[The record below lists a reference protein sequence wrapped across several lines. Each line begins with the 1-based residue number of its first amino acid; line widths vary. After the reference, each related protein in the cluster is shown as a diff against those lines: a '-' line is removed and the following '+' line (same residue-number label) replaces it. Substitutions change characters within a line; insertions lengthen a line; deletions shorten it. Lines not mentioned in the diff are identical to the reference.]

1 MSSKWKRVRRD
12 SPLPCDA
19 LGPDDLIDPK
29 LLFRPSPQR
38 RSDRST
44 RRLCSQVREALMY
57 ALAGSCRDEVLQS
70 LYVADVEPAPDAS
83 RLAVTLEVAEAALV
97 DTALVDGVHA
107 RLALVAGLL
116 RAEVAASIH
125 RRRTPELVF
134 RVVAAGEA
142 GR

>member
-1 MSSKWKRVRRD
+1 MSSNWKRVRRD

-19 LGPDDLIDPK
+19 VGPDDLIDPK

-38 RSDRST
+38 RDDRST
-44 RRLCSQVREALMY
+44 RRLCGQVRESLMY

-70 LYVADVEPAPDAS
+70 LYVAEVEPAPDAS
-83 RLAVTLEVAEAALV
+83 RLAVTLEVAEAALA
-97 DTALVDGVHA
+97 DAART
-107 RLALVAGLL
+107 RLALVAGML

-134 RVVAAGEA
+134 RVVPAGEA